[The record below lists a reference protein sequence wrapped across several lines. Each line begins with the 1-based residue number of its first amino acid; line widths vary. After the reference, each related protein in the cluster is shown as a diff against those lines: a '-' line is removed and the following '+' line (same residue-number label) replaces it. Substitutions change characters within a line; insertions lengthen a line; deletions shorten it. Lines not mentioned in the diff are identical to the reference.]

1 MARESTTGD
10 VAGIRRALKQR
21 VVESVKRGL
30 WRLSPRALDS
40 LAAPHKG
47 QTFSIGIYA
56 GDSPLDLRDPD
67 DVSNPVLTRDDVTD
81 VPAAFVADPF
91 MLLHEGRWYMLM
103 EVFNRLNRRG
113 EIGVATSADG
123 KSWHYDRI
131 VLRERFHLA
140 YPHLLRW
147 RGKIYMI
154 PDSPGHGARLYEA
167 TAFPYSWR
175 FVRQLV
181 AERNLCDSTV
191 FRHDG
196 YWWMLAGWAPQLGA
210 PPSLR
215 LYYAADLAG
224 NWREHP
230 ASPLVNSSNG
240 LARPAGPVLKVHDQM
255 FRIAQEC
262 TPHYGTRVK
271 AFEILE
277 LTRATYRER
286 LVEQD
291 AVVEPGR
298 QHWHSGGMHHV
309 HAHLASEGRWI
320 ACVDG
325 WYPSD
330 LTSGT

>member
-1 MARESTTGD
+1 MVRATQFGGAAERATLKERLIES
-10 VAGIRRALKQR
+10 L
-21 VVESVKRGL
+21 KRGL
-30 WRLSPRALDS
+30 WRVSPRALNS

-47 QTFSIGIYA
+47 QTFSIGIYT
-56 GDSPLDLRDPD
+56 GESPLALVDPE
-67 DVSNPVLTRDDVTD
+67 DVVNPVLTRDDVTD

-91 MLLHEGRWYMLM
+91 MLLHEGRWYMFM

-123 KSWHYDRI
+123 KSWRYERI

-154 PDSPGHGARLYEA
+154 PDSPGHGARLYRA
-167 TAFPYSWR
+167 TAFPYAWE
-175 FVRQLV
+175 FVRELV
-181 AERNLCDSTV
+181 RERNLCDSTV
-191 FRHDG
+191 FRHNDH
-196 YWWMLAGWAPQLGA
+196 WWMLAGWTPQRGE

-215 LYYAADLAG
+215 LFFAKDLEGA
-224 NWREHP
+224 WREHP
-230 ASPLVNSSNG
+230 ASPLLTDNPED
-240 LARPAGPVLKVHDQM
+240 ARPAGPVLKIREQM
-255 FRIAQEC
+255 FRVAQDC
-262 TPHYGTRVK
+262 THHYGTRVK

-277 LTRATYRER
+277 LTKSSYREQ
-286 LVEQD
+286 LVD
-291 AVVEPGR
+291 ANVVVQPGMR
-298 QHWHSGGMHHV
+298 RWHSGGMHHV

-330 LTSGT
+330 HASAT